1 MRNIDED
8 SREEAARILTL
19 LCFSSRPLT
28 VQELIDGIA
37 VDLEEPAR
45 LNPGRRLQDI
55 DDLRKICP
63 GLIDIGF
70 EANDK
75 LFLKNSR
82 NDSEDETTLTLR
94 IAHFSVQEYLESDRI
109 KLHRF
114 ALKSAS
120 AHAEIAQICLVY
132 LQDCLVHLQ
141 EPGLPSGK
149 PNMMK
154 LQEYPLAYF
163 AAQFWHY
170 HYNNATDTVSQLDR
184 LVLALFQQRQD
195 TFCTC
200 MRLQNPERFGDPL
213 TSDVI
218 ASPIYY
224 ASCLGLDKVLG
235 ELISH
240 CGNHPSMANGLIN
253 AEDGFYE
260 HALTAASIH
269 GYEKVVQILIDAGV
283 DVNAEYGDALRT
295 ASNHGHEKIVQILLD
310 AGADINA
317 VGPGGTALQKV
328 SQGGHKKMV
337 QILLNAGADVNAVGP
352 DGTALQE
359 ALRGGHET
367 IVQI

>member
-55 DDLRKICP
+55 EDLRKICP

-75 LFLKNSR
+75 LFLKNGG
-82 NDSEDETTLTLR
+82 NDSEEETTLTLR

-114 ALKSAS
+114 ALKSAF

-141 EPGLPSGK
+141 ESGPPSGGL
-149 PNMMK
+149 NFMK

-170 HYNNATDTVSQLDR
+170 HYNNATNTVSQLDR
-184 LVLALFQQRQD
+184 LVLALFQQRED

-200 MRLQNPERFGDPL
+200 MRLQNPERLVDPL
-213 TSDVI
+213 TSGMT
-218 ASPIYY
+218 ASPMYY
-224 ASCLGLDKVLG
+224 ASWLGLDGIVR
-235 ELISH
+235 ELIGH
-240 CGNHPSMANGLIN
+240 CQNHTSMANHLTN
-253 AEDGFYE
+253 AEGGHHE
-260 HALTAASIH
+260 HALMAASSQGH
-269 GYEKVVQILIDAGV
+269 EKVVQILIDAGA
-283 DVNAEYGDALRT
+283 DVNDILPDGTALQVASFYGHEKVVQILIDAGADINAVGPEGT
-295 ASNHGHEKIVQILLD
+295 ALQAASYPGNEKIVQILLD
-310 AGADINA
+310 AGA
-317 VGPGGTALQKV
+317 VK
-328 SQGGHKKMV
+328 
-337 QILLNAGADVNAVGP
+337 
-352 DGTALQE
+352 E
-359 ALRGGHET
+359 
-367 IVQI
+367 